1 MAIDI
6 NIATPNLDQ
15 VTTSGNTTR
24 TDIEFIN
31 NSGVLLE
38 NTSRLREG
46 TIDSGAGGG
55 IAQICAVGY
64 ELKWEAGSQYVMDGN
79 GTYIREVNHKFNTIP
94 TSTNDKTEGFY
105 VGSRWILDNGD
116 VYVCTDWTENAA
128 VWEIVPNA
136 DWNATSG
143 STAIANKPTIPSIAG
158 LVPDTRN
165 LTINGTTYDL
175 SADRSW
181 TIAATASTL
190 QHEVKAGEAMTKGQA
205 VYVSSADGT
214 NMIVSKASNVSEAT
228 SSKTMGLIIQNLATN
243 GKGYVITEGLL
254 AGLNTSSAT
263 AGDPVWL
270 GTGGNL
276 IYGLINK
283 PAAPAH
289 LVFIGIVTRA
299 NPSNG
304 EIFVRVQNGFELQEL
319 HNVSITSVAGGNQL
333 EYDSTTSLWKNVKI
347 QYTVELVDALTVDF
361 YAPYNMIINSV
372 SNVLNAPTITIQDD
386 GAAYTLGNTIAI
398 GSKVTVTA
406 STLSVVNL
414 NITK

>member
-6 NIATPNLDQ
+6 NITTPNLQD
-15 VTTSGNTTR
+15 VTDSGNTTNNDVAF
-24 TDIEFIN
+24 TDNAGI
-31 NSGVLLE
+31 LLE

-94 TSTNDKTEGFY
+94 TSTNDKTQGFY

-128 VWEIVPNA
+128 VWEKQNSISDLVPYTGATADVDLGNQDLYTNKVWLYDAPNDAHGSIHLTDNNFHIEDSDGHKMLVIEDGFMQIHLSDTIQSNLYTTNLTAIRDHYLPNA
-136 DWNATSG
+136 SG
-143 STAIANKPTIPSIAG
+143 
-158 LVPDTRN
+158 
-165 LTINGTTYDL
+165 
-175 SADRSW
+175 
-181 TIAATASTL
+181 TIAL
-190 QHEVKAGEAMTKGQA
+190 
-205 VYVSSADGT
+205 
-214 NMIVSKASNVSEAT
+214 T
-228 SSKTMGLIIQNLATN
+228 SDIPNIQVN
-243 GKGYVITEGLL
+243 
-254 AGLNTSSAT
+254 
-263 AGDPVWL
+263 
-270 GTGGNL
+270 
-276 IYGLINK
+276 
-283 PAAPAH
+283 
-289 LVFIGIVTRA
+289 
-299 NPSNG
+299 
-304 EIFVRVQNGFELQEL
+304 
-319 HNVSITSVAGGNQL
+319 ITSPTGGNQL
-333 EYDSTTSLWKNVKI
+333 EYDSTTSVWKNVPI
-347 QYTVELVDALTVDF
+347 QYTIELVAALTVDF
-361 YAPYNMIINSV
+361 YAPYNMKINSV